1 MWRHF
6 VFSLLPSELRAN
18 FVQSP
23 PVKAG
28 QEQSSDEE
36 DESSQTPVLAEGNV
50 AFANTRDRART
61 CDLRITKPLDD
72 SVTNCET
79 PASDDSLSGP
89 SSSPSSS
96 VHDSDLGTVIDTWPM
111 LNDSVKD
118 CILAIVNS
126 TSENQR

>member
-61 CDLRITKPLDD
+61 CDLRIRSPLLCPTELRGRKPILYKRIHRKRCCHVPVIKA
-72 SVTNCET
+72 SWQTNSPT
-79 PASDDSLSGP
+79 SWPGINSSAQSLLKIEQP
-89 SSSPSSS
+89 P
-96 VHDSDLGTVIDTWPM
+96 
-111 LNDSVKD
+111 
-118 CILAIVNS
+118 
-126 TSENQR
+126 